1 MNVYVINCYCQIRES
16 EACHL
21 QRRFSHRK
29 LCPLWQAPDPVKT
42 TLNSCDIVKQI
53 ESIEK
58 RIFFHEVASYFKM
71 KRMYYMLSAEQ
82 SVISLTML

>member
-58 RIFFHEVASYFKM
+58 RIFFT
-71 KRMYYMLSAEQ
+71 RLR
-82 SVISLTML
+82 VISKRKKCIIRTVLNDQLFL